1 MLKIRCAIFALL
13 PLSAVAATFPIEV
26 EKQLNG
32 AEVSASSQAID
43 FNMAGIQLN
52 NYGKAA
58 AECQVVFRNGP
69 ESPRTRKADLEPGQ
83 SALLT
88 SSFKS
93 KVIRL
98 RIKVTCNPK

>member
-1 MLKIRCAIFALL
+1 MNKLCCVVFALL
-13 PLSAVAATFPIEV
+13 PVGALAATYPIEV
-26 EKQLNG
+26 EKKLNG

-43 FNMAGIQLN
+43 VNMAGIELY

-58 AECQVVFRNGP
+58 AECKVVFRNGP
-69 ESPRTRKADLEPGQ
+69 ESPRTRKAALAPGQ

-93 KVIRL
+93 QVIKL